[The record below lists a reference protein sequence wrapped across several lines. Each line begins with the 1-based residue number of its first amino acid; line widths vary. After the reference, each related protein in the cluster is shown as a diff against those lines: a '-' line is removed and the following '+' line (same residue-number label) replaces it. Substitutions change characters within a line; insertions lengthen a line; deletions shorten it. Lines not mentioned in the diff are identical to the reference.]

1 MDKLGNSIL
10 PIEAI
15 DDRTIQPYELLQ
27 VNIDEMQEREDKV
40 LHQNYFH
47 HHPHHIQP
55 SPHTM
60 FHPMEHAPKY
70 FYPGFPPPDFDSE
83 RWRYLG
89 HSLLEPTNLTTTAN
103 QTPAKENV
111 KHKNEGS
118 PMPATSPTPS
128 SESPEQRRARRS
140 LQQRLRRI
148 NESAE
153 EKELRKLKNREL
165 NRKRR
170 QILSETGVATEKAR
184 NRLRQR
190 VKREITRMLR
200 TSERRDDFIKET
212 FTDVKNYF
220 NDEEYNVMY
229 QRVMEA
235 IDFIQMKNKT

>member
-1 MDKLGNSIL
+1 MDKLGNTVL

-27 VNIDEMQEREDKV
+27 VNIDEMQDREDKTF
-40 LHQNYFH
+40 HQNFVH
-47 HHPHHIQP
+47 HHHHHIQP
-55 SPHTM
+55 PPHTM
-60 FHPMEHAPKY
+60 FHLDHTPKY

-89 HSLLEPTNLTTTAN
+89 HSLLEPTNLTTST
-103 QTPAKENV
+103 QQPPPKEDLNLN
-111 KHKNEGS
+111 NENS
-118 PMPATSPTPS
+118 NPTSPTPS

-170 QILSETGVATEKAR
+170 QILSESGVATEKAR

-212 FTDVKNYF
+212 FADVKNYF

-235 IDFIQMKNKT
+235 IDFIQMKNKTV